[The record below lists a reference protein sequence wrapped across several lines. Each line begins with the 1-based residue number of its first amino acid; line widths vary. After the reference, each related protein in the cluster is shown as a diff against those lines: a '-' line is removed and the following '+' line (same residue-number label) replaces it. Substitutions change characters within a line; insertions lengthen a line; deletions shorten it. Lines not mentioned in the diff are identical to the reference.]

1 VRVGYLGPPGTFTE
15 EALLTL
21 FGPGSGVEGV
31 PYMTVADCFDA
42 VASGE
47 VPEALV
53 PIENSIEG
61 SVNQTLDELA
71 FGPQGLVIRAE
82 AIHPIR
88 QHLIAR
94 HGVGISQIQRVITHP
109 MVPGQCSKFLRRNL
123 PGVEI
128 VAATSNSEAV
138 RQVCANPDELW
149 AAIGPL
155 RAADIYGAEVLAA
168 DIEDN
173 PHNSTRFV
181 LIGTEPVSSTGPG
194 RFRTSIICMLT
205 RDRPGALL
213 AILQEFALRAVNLT
227 KLESRPAKTGLGR
240 YLFFIDIEGSQERDL
255 SVTAAIQAIEE
266 QGLAHVVG
274 LGSYPAGAP
283 A

>member
-1 VRVGYLGPPGTFTE
+1 MRVGYLGPPGTFTE

-21 FGPGSGVEGV
+21 VGPGADVECV
-31 PYMTVADCFDA
+31 PFATVADCFEA
-42 VASGE
+42 VASGQI
-47 VPEALV
+47 PEALV

-61 SVNQTLDELA
+61 SVNQTLDQLA

-94 HGVGISQIQRVITHP
+94 HGVVIDQIERIITHP
-109 MVPGQCSKFLRRNL
+109 MVPAQCSVFLRRNL
-123 PGVEI
+123 PEVEI
-128 VAATSNSEAV
+128 VAATSTSEAV
-138 RQVCANPDELW
+138 RQVLAAPAQCW
-149 AAIGPL
+149 AAIAPL
-155 RAADIYGAEVLAA
+155 RAADIYGGEVLAA

-181 LIGTEPVSSTGPG
+181 LIGREPVNATGPG

-240 YLFFIDIEGSQERDL
+240 YLFFIDIDGSQDRDL
-255 SVTAAIQAIEE
+255 PVAAAIRAIEE

-283 A
+283 D